1 MNLDVSGDSDSERE
15 QVTVHKRLIRSY
27 VVNSTWIVL
36 NDLQSLSS
44 SSFPPS
50 FFLRKEAIV
59 QYKTVCMKQKTGK
72 LASLCI
78 IM

>member
-27 VVNSTWIVL
+27 VVDSTWIVL
-36 NDLQSLSS
+36 NDLQSLSP

-50 FFLRKEAIV
+50 FFL
-59 QYKTVCMKQKTGK
+59 
-72 LASLCI
+72 
-78 IM
+78 